1 MRLQTRPCSVC
12 LSIATG
18 QRRHDPFPF
27 AFAFAVPPPQI
38 LRPFTQTHAA
48 PAPLGPLLLHP
59 HLHLHLH
66 LHPAGRSLCTTFP
79 PITTAEPLPP
89 CLGSSP
95 RVRSPAARL
104 LCVLVLTHSAEL
116 KETHLA
122 PLANTFSR
130 SSSTSTIVDQQTPK
144 ASTSPAN
151 SNAAIGD
158 PNGIGASPPRLCMPS
173 LPRETANC
181 PQRPL
186 RPPRRPRPSHPGF

>member
-1 MRLQTRPCSVC
+1 

-27 AFAFAVPPPQI
+27 AFAVSPLQI

-48 PAPLGPLLLHP
+48 PAPLGPLLLH
-59 HLHLHLH
+59 LHLHLH
-66 LHPAGRSLCTTFP
+66 LAGRSLCTTSP
-79 PITTAEPLPP
+79 PTTTVEPLPP

-95 RVRSPAARL
+95 RVCSPAARL
-104 LCVLVLTHSAEL
+104 LCVLVLTHSTEL

-158 PNGIGASPPRLCMPS
+158 PNGIGASQPVHA

-186 RPPRRPRPSHPGF
+186 KLPRRLRPSDPVF

>member
-27 AFAFAVPPPQI
+27 ACAVPPLSTDTPP
-38 LRPFTQTHAA
+38 LHPNSRRPRAPRPSSPPPTPT
-48 PAPLGPLLLHP
+48 PAPTPGWPLALH
-59 HLHLHLH
+59 HI
-66 LHPAGRSLCTTFP
+66 P

-158 PNGIGASPPRLCMPS
+158 PNGIGASPPVHA
-173 LPRETANC
+173 LPREPANC
-181 PQRPL
+181 LQRPL
-186 RPPRRPRPSHPGF
+186 RLPRRPRPSDPVF